1 MSQYQVDSAQV
12 AQAGAAVQASAQRI
26 GAEVDGMMR
35 QLLDLQAN
43 WQGQASISFQHLIGQ
58 WRTTQ
63 ERVHT
68 SLEQLQAALAAA
80 GRTYE
85 DAETSAV
92 RMFGS

>member
-1 MSQYQVDSAQV
+1 MSRYQVDSAQV
-12 AQAGAAVQASAQRI
+12 AQAGAAVHASAQRI

-43 WQGQASISFQHLIGQ
+43 WQGQAAVSFQHLITQ
-58 WRTTQ
+58 WRSTQ
-63 ERVHT
+63 ERVHA
-68 SLEQLQAALAAA
+68 SLEQIQSALAAA

-85 DAETSAV
+85 EAESSAV